1 MSKEALIQAT
11 YADMK
16 LVRTRSCAQL
26 IFEIPIEQAAAA
38 IEAFGVPLP
47 GKEVWCAIARLDLTK
62 AASEP
67 AKEEK
72 PRQKWESLPLS
83 QQAAIRCGEESFW
96 RFLVEDGHTLSCEN
110 AYEAANA
117 VRCACGV
124 ISRAD
129 IGKKEVSA
137 KAWRDLDGAY
147 QYWQRV
153 SA

>member
-26 IFEIPIEQAAAA
+26 IFEIPIEQAPAA

-62 AASEP
+62 ATSEP
-67 AKEEK
+67 AKAEK
-72 PRQKWESLPLS
+72 PRQKWDSLPLS

-96 RFLVEDGHTLSCEN
+96 RFLAETHSLSVIGTSD
-110 AYEAANA
+110 EAAEF
-117 VRCACGV
+117 VRIACGV
-124 ISRAD
+124 KSRAE
-129 IGKKEVSA
+129 IGKTEASA
-137 KAWRDLDGAY
+137 KAWRDLDGEF

-153 SA
+153 YA

>member
-1 MSKEALIQAT
+1 MSKEAIIQAT

-26 IFEIPIEQAAAA
+26 IFEIPIEQAPAA

-83 QQAAIRCGEESFW
+83 QQAAIRCGEASFW
-96 RFLVEDGHTLSCEN
+96 RFLDEEGHSQPCQN
-110 AYEAANA
+110 AQEAADA
-117 VRCACGV
+117 VRELCRV
-124 ISRAD
+124 TSRAD
-129 IGKKEVSA
+129 IGKTEASA